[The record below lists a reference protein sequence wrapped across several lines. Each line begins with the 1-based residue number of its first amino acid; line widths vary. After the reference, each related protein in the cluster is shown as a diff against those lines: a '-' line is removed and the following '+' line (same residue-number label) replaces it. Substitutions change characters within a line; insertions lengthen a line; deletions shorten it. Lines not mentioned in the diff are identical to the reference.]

1 MPADAPQCAL
11 AAKAVDPAAPER
23 IVEKR
28 RAIARDARAA
38 HFPPV
43 HAVGRCQQLHIVIVP
58 AGHLVASRSI
68 GVVEVEPDRRGV
80 APSMRDDVG
89 VADDVQLGLVPDAA
103 VVRCGVAG
111 VLQVAAHVPH
121 LEELLARI
129 VEHAVAE
136 GHCSRIRSRLR
147 PLRVL
152 VVLFPLGRRRQH
164 RIVRMVVGT
173 MERSRQGRFFDEE
186 VVDEQLSSQ
195 VDWHHS
201 RPIDQVR
208 RRYRRSRQ
216 AVMPRRPGL
225 RETDAV
231 VQRFRLASSG
241 RDARE
246 RARSRE

>member
-1 MPADAPQCAL
+1 
-11 AAKAVDPAAPER
+11 
-23 IVEKR
+23 
-28 RAIARDARAA
+28 
-38 HFPPV
+38 
-43 HAVGRCQQLHIVIVP
+43 
-58 AGHLVASRSI
+58 
-68 GVVEVEPDRRGV
+68 
-80 APSMRDDVG
+80 MRDDVG
-89 VADDVQLGLVPDAA
+89 VADNVQRGLVPGDAVA
-103 VVRCGVAG
+103 RCGVTG
-111 VLQVAAHVPH
+111 VLRVAAHVPH
-121 LEELLARI
+121 LENPIARVI
-129 VEHAVAE
+129 EHAVAE
-136 GHCSRIRSRLR
+136 GHCGGIRSRLR

-152 VVLFPLGRRRQH
+152 VVFFPGGRRPQH

-173 MERSRQGRFFDEE
+173 MKRSRQGRFFDEE

-216 AVMPRRPGL
+216 AVMTRRPGL